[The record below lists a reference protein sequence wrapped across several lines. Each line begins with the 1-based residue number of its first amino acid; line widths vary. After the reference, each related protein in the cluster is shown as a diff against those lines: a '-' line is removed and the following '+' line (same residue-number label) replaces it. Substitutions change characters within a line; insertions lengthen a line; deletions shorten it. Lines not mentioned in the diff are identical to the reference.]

1 MSGVTILNT
10 ESVPVAGFSFK
21 HAIIVTVLIFVICI
35 FIGAILAYM
44 DNNREL
50 IPFFLLVAFA
60 TSIPL
65 SIFTGVLYSDNYETQ
80 YQVTIDE
87 TVSMSEFLDK
97 YEIIDSNGD
106 IYTIRIKG
114 E

>member
-1 MSGVTILNT
+1 MDGVTILNT
-10 ESVPVAGFSFK
+10 ESVPVADFSFK
-21 HAIIVTVLIFVICI
+21 HAIIVVVLIFVFCVS
-35 FIGAILAYM
+35 IGVFLAYM
-44 DNNREL
+44 DNNREM
-50 IPFFLLVAFA
+50 IPYFLLVAFA

-65 SIFTGVLYSDNYETQ
+65 SIFTGVLCSDDYETQ